1 MESNF
6 DFLKNE
12 WFKFYN
18 PAVEAEKS
26 VFTAPRTCVFYSR
39 YTMER
44 IVRWLYDHDSFLK
57 KPYQATL
64 AAMMHEQTFKD
75 NLAPGLFHRINYIR
89 KLGNIAVHD
98 SGKINTTESLTS
110 LRHLFAFISW
120 FVKSY
125 SDTPPG
131 DLIFNEIILPKKG
144 DKDKTLQELQKIQ
157 EQLAVKDNESFEK
170 QKLLE
175 EQTDEIEKL
184 KKQIQEIKKRNKEIV
199 PDIDYTEEQTRDLFI
214 DLLLREAG
222 WNPKG
227 KNVAE
232 YEVTGMP
239 NQSGKGYVDYVLWG
253 DDGLPLAVIE
263 AKKTKVDPKIGQR
276 QAELYADCLEKNKG
290 QRPVIFYSNGYETW
304 IWDDLRYPPREV
316 QGFYS
321 KDDLQLIVNRRTSL
335 KDLTKAQVNK
345 DIAGRYYQKESI
357 KRVAESFSENARES
371 LLVMATGTGKTR
383 VSIAIVEMLMKANWV
398 RRVLFLADRTA
409 LINQAKNAF
418 NEHLPHASLV
428 NITKVKEDDKSR
440 IVFSTYPTMINC
452 IDDIRKDKLKRF
464 GIGHFDLIII
474 DEAHRSIY
482 LKYKAIFEY
491 FDSLLLGLTATPRS
505 DVDKNTYQLFNLE
518 NHVPTYAYELEQA
531 VNDKFLVPPKSIA
544 VPMKFQQE
552 GISYDELSEEEREE
566 YELTFRDEETGYL
579 PKVIDPPKLNEWVF
593 NKDTVDKVLGHLMEN
608 GIKVEGGDKLGKT
621 IVFAKSHKHAVFIE
635 ERFNIIFPKLKGK
648 LLRIIDT
655 QVKYPQSLIDDFS
668 EKEKP
673 PFIAVSVDMLDT
685 GIDIP
690 ELVNLVFFKIV
701 RSKAKFWQMI
711 GRGTRL
717 CEHLFAPGDNKK
729 CFCIFDFCDNF
740 KFFNENPDGYK
751 ASSQESLCQKIFKR
765 RLELSRHLQSSKH
778 QEDPALEKLYIEI
791 LDIMHQD
798 VSKLDTNSFLIRPHR
813 KYVDRFE
820 ERKRWNNISE
830 TDVLDL
836 NEHLSI
842 LIDPDDDDEL
852 ARRFDLLLYNLQ
864 LSILLKT
871 PHQNTLMNTVI
882 DIASALEKKANVPS
896 VTAHINFIRE
906 IILEEF
912 WKNVNL
918 PILETVRQD
927 LRGLIKFIDRH
938 EKETVYTDFEDEMG
952 KIKEEQ
958 GIFLPGIQL
967 ENYKI
972 KVEKFIRE
980 HQNHITINKLKY
992 NKPITSLDLKELEKI
1007 LFENDETG
1015 TREDFEKAYG
1025 TDKPLSYFIRNIVGL
1040 DRNAAKESFSIFLEK
1055 GNMSANQIKFI
1066 DQIINHLTQN
1076 GVMEPGVLF
1085 EIPFSDFHDR
1095 GVAGVF
1101 NPYDA
1106 TNIVNIINEINE
1118 NAVAVG

>member
-1 MESNF
+1 
-6 DFLKNE
+6 
-12 WFKFYN
+12 
-18 PAVEAEKS
+18 
-26 VFTAPRTCVFYSR
+26 
-39 YTMER
+39 
-44 IVRWLYDHDSFLK
+44 
-57 KPYQATL
+57 
-64 AAMMHEQTFKD
+64 
-75 NLAPGLFHRINYIR
+75 
-89 KLGNIAVHD
+89 
-98 SGKINTTESLTS
+98 
-110 LRHLFAFISW
+110 
-120 FVKSY
+120 
-125 SDTPPG
+125 
-131 DLIFNEIILPKKG
+131 
-144 DKDKTLQELQKIQ
+144 
-157 EQLAVKDNESFEK
+157 
-170 QKLLE
+170 
-175 EQTDEIEKL
+175 
-184 KKQIQEIKKRNKEIV
+184 
-199 PDIDYTEEQTRDLFI
+199 
-214 DLLLREAG
+214 LREAG

-232 YEVTGMP
+232 FEVTGMP

-321 KDDLQLIVNRRTSL
+321 KDDLQLIINRRTSL

-357 KRVAESFSENARES
+357 KRVAESYSENARES

-440 IVFSTYPTMINC
+440 IVFSTYPTMMNC
-452 IDDIRKDKLKRF
+452 IDDIRKDELKRF

-474 DEAHRSIY
+474 DEAHRSVY

-518 NHVPTYAYELEQA
+518 NNVPTYAYELEKA

-593 NKDTVDKVLGHLMEN
+593 NKDTVDKVLGHLMKN

-621 IVFAKSHKHAVFIE
+621 IIFAKSHKHAVFIE
-635 ERFNIIFPKLKGK
+635 ERFNSNFPKLKGK
-648 LLRIIDT
+648 LLRIIDN

-717 CEHLFAPGDNKK
+717 CEDLFAPGDDKK

-740 KFFNENPDGYK
+740 KFFNENPEGYK
-751 ASSQESLCQKIFKR
+751 ASPQESLCQKIFKR
-765 RLELSRHLQSSKH
+765 RLELSRFLQASKY
-778 QEDPALEKLYIEI
+778 QEDPALEKLYTQI
-791 LDIMHQD
+791 LDIMHKD
-798 VSKLDTNSFLIRPHR
+798 VEKLDTNSFLVRPHR

-836 NEHLSI
+836 NEHLSM

-864 LSILLKT
+864 LSILMKT
-871 PHQNTLMNTVI
+871 PRQNSLMDAVI

-896 VTAHINFIRE
+896 VATHINLIRE
-906 IILEEF
+906 IILDEF
-912 WKNVNL
+912 WKDITL
-918 PILETVRQD
+918 PRLETVRQN

-938 EKETVYTDFEDEMG
+938 EKETVYTDFEDTMG
-952 KIKEEQ
+952 EVEEEQ
-958 GIFLPGIQL
+958 GIFLPGLKL

-972 KVEKFIRE
+972 KVEKFVRE
-980 HQNHITINKLKY
+980 HENHITINKLKY
-992 NKPITSLDLKELEKI
+992 NKPITSLDLEELEKI
-1007 LFENDETG
+1007 LFKNNETG
-1015 TREDFEKAYG
+1015 TKEDFEKAFG
-1025 TDKPLSYFIRNIVGL
+1025 TEKPLTYFIRNIIGL
-1040 DRNAAKESFSIFLEK
+1040 DRNTAKDSFSIFLEK
-1055 GNMSANQIKFI
+1055 GNLSANQISFV

-1076 GVMEPGVLF
+1076 GVMEPGMLF
-1085 EIPFSDFHDR
+1085 EVPFTDFHDN

-1101 NPYDA
+1101 NPDEA
-1106 TNIVNIINEINE
+1106 ENIVKIIHEING
-1118 NAVAVG
+1118 NAVALG